1 MGLRLPRF
9 CQQDRVNPPGDLARM
24 LSGLG
29 REQDMPNLMM
39 MRRLIELERGL
50 NRGLSIER

>member
-1 MGLRLPRF
+1 
-9 CQQDRVNPPGDLARM
+9 M

-50 NRGLSIER
+50 HRGLSIER